1 MDKSFKFLD
10 IGLIDE
16 AVRPLVPA
24 KPRPAEGWVKS
35 IRQALGMTRSQMGER
50 VGVSQDTINTL
61 ERSEA
66 KGTISITSLEKLA
79 RGLGGRL
86 VYAIVPPD
94 GKTFEQLVN
103 ERAETIAKERL
114 ARVSHTMTLEDQAVE
129 GRHHDRQLERVV
141 DSLLK
146 GSRRTL
152 WR

>member
-1 MDKSFKFLD
+1 MDRSFKSLD

-16 AVRPLVPA
+16 AVQPLVSA
-24 KPRPAEGWVKS
+24 KPRPAEGWVRA
-35 IRQALGMTRSQMGER
+35 IREALGMTRSQLGQR

-61 ERSEA
+61 ERNEA
-66 KGTISITSLEKLA
+66 KGAISMASLERLA

-103 ERAETIAKERL
+103 ERAEEIASERL

-129 GRHHDRQLERVV
+129 GRHHDRQLKRVV